1 MTAASWP
8 SQGEAGISRLR
19 SPQPHQSYGTK
30 LGTKVSRRLRGQGCP
45 SVMLRMSAAP
55 ALYPELYAPVP
66 LQPGCFQSP
75 SAVLCHPATPSRCSL
90 GPWLPAEHHLFLV
103 PGQASSWQ
111 SPLAQSGRELYHSA
125 CVGQSPAHSPCRSPW
140 ALHPGS
146 SAVRGERWLIVEQ
159 EHVLQMPPYSDVQA
173 ALQGRDPHRSFG
185 CSHFP
190 VSPVLCSGG

>member
-1 MTAASWP
+1 MPFCYAQDVSWHLP
-8 SQGEAGISRLR
+8 CIQSCMLLSHSSQGVFSLL
-19 SPQPHQSYGTK
+19 QQS
-30 LGTKVSRRLRGQGCP
+30 
-45 SVMLRMSAAP
+45 
-55 ALYPELYAPVP
+55 
-66 LQPGCFQSP
+66 
-75 SAVLCHPATPSRCSL
+75 CHPATPSRCSL

-125 CVGQSPAHSPCRSPW
+125 CVGQSPAHSSCRSPW
-140 ALHPGS
+140 ALHPAS
-146 SAVRGERWLIVEQ
+146 SAVCGEPWLIVEQ

-173 ALQGRDPHRSFG
+173 ALQGRDPHRFFG